1 MFLFIYNKVILN
13 ICIVNPLLQQVYKVH
28 GIHRGGAREVERE
41 YHSLQAVVIR
51 TFAALAVLPALRF
64 FGDGDQ
70 RLRFAAVYAGKDER
84 TVVLPVDFPSG
95 GYYLFHHFP
104 YMAFRESCGQHKISA
119 FTLPVHDTVAC
130 GACQGESPATVG
142 GEKLARPGHEETAVA
157 EFLLLL
163 YQFAFCHTVLLSS
176 LISLQI
182 SSFLHSICLYR
193 FFNTTFSKCPAK

>member
-70 RLRFAAVYAGKDER
+70 RLRFAAVYAGQDER

-95 GYYLFHHFP
+95 NPVVSTKFP
-104 YMAFRESCGQHKISA
+104 PLRCRCMTR
-119 FTLPVHDTVAC
+119 
-130 GACQGESPATVG
+130 
-142 GEKLARPGHEETAVA
+142 
-157 EFLLLL
+157 
-163 YQFAFCHTVLLSS
+163 
-176 LISLQI
+176 
-182 SSFLHSICLYR
+182 
-193 FFNTTFSKCPAK
+193 